1 MDELDLSFSV
11 TFRHHILFTE
21 DALAPSN
28 PCLARLMGG
37 AKVLCVVDAGLVAA
51 NPALVTGLLA
61 RGLNLTR
68 PPLVLPGGE
77 ACKHDPAAIEAL
89 TTAIAEVGSCRH
101 SFVLAIGGGAFLDLV
116 GYVAATAHRGVR
128 LVRMPTTTLGQADA
142 GVGVK
147 NAVNAQG
154 RKNFTGTFAPPF
166 AVVNDLSLLTTLPLR
181 LRREGLV
188 EAVKVALLK
197 DAAFLAAL
205 EQDAS
210 ALARGDLPAIGRAVR
225 RSAELHARHIAEGG
239 DPFELGSARPL
250 DLGHWAAHRLEV
262 LSAHRLSHGEAVAI
276 GLALDVLVA
285 RDLGH
290 LAAPEAERVL
300 ALLRTLG
307 FELWDELLG
316 AEDSVPLLAGLD
328 EFREHLGGE
337 LTLVLPLAPGRSTQ
351 IHALPA
357 ARVRAAVADLRARA
371 HAPCAARS

>member
-11 TFRHHILFTE
+11 MFRHRILFTE
-21 DALAPSN
+21 DAFAPAN
-28 PCLARLMGG
+28 TCLNRLFAD
-37 AKVLCVVDAGLVAA
+37 AKVLCVVDAGLASA
-51 NPALVTGLLA
+51 NPGLVAGILA

-68 PPLVLPGGE
+68 PPLVLAGGE
-77 ACKHDPAAIEAL
+77 ACKHDPAEAAAL
-89 TTAIAEVGSCRH
+89 TAAIAEDGICRH
-101 SFVLAIGGGAFLDLV
+101 SFVLALGGGAFLDLV
-116 GYVAATAHRGVR
+116 GFVAATAHRGVR

-166 AVVNDLSLLTTLPLR
+166 AVVNDLALLASLPLR

-205 EQDAS
+205 GQDAP

-250 DLGHWAAHRLEV
+250 DLGHWSAHRLEM

-285 RDLGH
+285 RDLGL
-290 LAAPEAERVL
+290 LAPAEAARVVD
-300 ALLRTLG
+300 LLRALG
-307 FELWDELLG
+307 FETWDGLLG
-316 AEDSVPLLAGLD
+316 AEDSAPLLAGLD
-328 EFREHLGGE
+328 EFREHLGGQ
-337 LTLVLPLAPGRSTQ
+337 LTLVLPTAPGRSTQ
-351 IHALPA
+351 IHDLPA
-357 ARVRAAVADLRARA
+357 AVVRGAVAELRARA
-371 HAPCAARS
+371 NAPCAARS

>member
-11 TFRHHILFTE
+11 TFRHRILFAE
-21 DALAPSN
+21 DAFAPSN
-28 PCLARLMGG
+28 TCLNRLFAD
-37 AKVLCVVDAGLVAA
+37 AKVLCVVDAGLASA
-51 NPALVTGLLA
+51 NPGLVAGILA

-68 PPLVLPGGE
+68 PPLVLAGGE
-77 ACKHDPAAIEAL
+77 ACKHDPAEAAAISA
-89 TTAIAEVGSCRH
+89 AIAEDGICRH
-101 SFVLAIGGGAFLDLV
+101 SFILAIGGGAFLDLV
-116 GYVAATAHRGVR
+116 GFVAATAHRGVR

-147 NAVNAQG
+147 NAVNAHG

-166 AVVNDLSLLTTLPLR
+166 AVVNDLSLLASLPPR
-181 LRREGLV
+181 LRREGVV

-205 EQDAS
+205 ERDAA

-290 LAAPEAERVL
+290 LPAASAERVL
-300 ALLRTLG
+300 ALLRALG
-307 FELWDELLG
+307 FETWDELLA
-316 AEDSVPLLAGLD
+316 AEDSAPLLAGLD
-328 EFREHLGGE
+328 EFREHLGGQ
-337 LTLVLPLAPGRSTQ
+337 LTLVLPTAPGRSTQ
-351 IHALPA
+351 IHELSA
-357 ARVRAAVADLRARA
+357 ATVRAAIADLRARA
-371 HAPCAARS
+371 KAPCAARS

>member
-11 TFRHHILFTE
+11 TYRHRILFTE
-21 DALAPSN
+21 DAFAPANTCLNGLLAD
-28 PCLARLMGG
+28 
-37 AKVLCVVDAGLVAA
+37 AKVLCVVDAGLASA
-51 NPALVTGLLA
+51 NPGLIAGILA

-68 PPLVLPGGE
+68 PPLVLAGGE
-77 ACKHDPAAIEAL
+77 ACKHDPAEAAAL
-89 TTAIAEVGSCRH
+89 TAAIAEDGICRH

-116 GYVAATAHRGVR
+116 GFVAATAHRGVR

-166 AVVNDLSLLTTLPLR
+166 AVVNDLALLASLPLR

-205 EQDAS
+205 EQDAP
-210 ALARGDLPAIGRAVR
+210 ALAHGELPAVGRAVR

-262 LSAHRLSHGEAVAI
+262 LSAHRLSHGEAVAV

-290 LAAPEAERVL
+290 LPAEAAERIL
-300 ALLRTLG
+300 ALLRALG
-307 FELWDELLG
+307 FETWDELLV
-316 AEDSVPLLAGLD
+316 AEDSIPLLAGLD
-328 EFREHLGGE
+328 EFREHLGGQ
-337 LTLVLPLAPGRSTQ
+337 LTLVLPTAPGQSTQ
-351 IHALPA
+351 IHELPA
-357 ARVRAAVADLRARA
+357 SVVRVAIADLRARA
-371 HAPCAARS
+371 KAPCAARS

>member
-11 TFRHHILFTE
+11 TFRHRILFTE

-28 PCLARLMGG
+28 PCLRDLMGD
-37 AKVLCVVDAGLVAA
+37 AKVLCVVDAGLAAA
-51 NPALVTGLLA
+51 NPALVAGIVA

-68 PPLVLPGGE
+68 PPLVIPGGE
-77 ACKHDPAAIEAL
+77 ACKHDPGAVAAL
-89 TTAIAEVGSCRH
+89 MSAIAEDGICRH
-101 SFVLAIGGGAFLDLV
+101 SFILAVGGGACLDLV
-116 GYVAATAHRGVR
+116 GFVAATAHRGVR
-128 LVRMPTTTLGQADA
+128 LVRMPSTTLGQADA

-166 AVVNDLSLLTTLPLR
+166 AVVNDLALLGSLPPR

-205 EQDAS
+205 ERDAVG
-210 ALARGDLPAIGRAVR
+210 LARGDLPVIGPAIR

-250 DLGHWAAHRLEV
+250 DLGHWSAHRLEV

-276 GLALDVLVA
+276 GLALDVLIA

-290 LAAPEAERVL
+290 LSAADAERVL
-300 ALLRTLG
+300 ALLHDLG
-307 FELWDELLG
+307 FRIWDDLLAHDDSRPLLG
-316 AEDSVPLLAGLD
+316 GLD
-328 EFREHLGGE
+328 EFREHLGGR
-337 LTLVLPLAPGRSTQ
+337 LTLVLPVSPGRSVE
-351 IHALPA
+351 IHELPPAVVRTALA
-357 ARVRAAVADLRARA
+357 ELRRRAQ
-371 HAPCAARS
+371 APCVARS